1 MTLSD
6 FPGPSNSR
14 IVEVTDSER
23 RILLRLLDDK
33 WFDLDRDTEAKA
45 NDLELSFMRDL
56 EVLVEKLK

>member
-1 MTLSD
+1 MMSEMPAYT
-6 FPGPSNSR
+6 R
-14 IVEVTDSER
+14 VIEVTDSER

-33 WFDLDRDTEAKA
+33 WWDLDHDPVAKA